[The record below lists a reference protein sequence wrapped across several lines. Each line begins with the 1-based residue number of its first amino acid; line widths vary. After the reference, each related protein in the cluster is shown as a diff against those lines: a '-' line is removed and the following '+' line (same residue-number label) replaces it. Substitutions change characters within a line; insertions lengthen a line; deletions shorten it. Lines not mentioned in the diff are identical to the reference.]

1 MMDYLEIEENE
12 IGWVIKEPDTGYE
25 INLLERTFEFAINVL
40 GTLKTVGYVK
50 EMDVVRYQLAK
61 SGTSVGA
68 NYEEAQGASSK
79 KDFSN
84 KINIVYRELRE
95 SHFWARILK
104 RMNWGNRTKVEKLV
118 KECNELRKIFGQ
130 IRQTLRNEENKL

>member
-1 MMDYLEIEENE
+1 MDYFEIEVSE

-25 INLLERTFEFAINVL
+25 VNLLERTFEFAITVL
-40 GTLKTVGYVK
+40 ETLKTVGYEK
-50 EMDVVRYQLAK
+50 EMDVIRYQLAK

-84 KINIVYRELRE
+84 RIKIVYRELRE
-95 SHFWARILK
+95 SHFWARILE
-104 RMNWGNRTKVEKLV
+104 RMHWGNRTIVEQLV
-118 KECNELRKIFGQ
+118 NECNELRKIFGQ
-130 IRQTLRNEENKL
+130 IRQTLRNEENI